1 MDTRDDFVFVNR
13 LSSSLTIFFELMTT
27 VFSSSWLCLRTV
39 GVVQWETHWSHCVW
53 WHAYFVHGYC
63 YRIGKQLVTFIR
75 RYVELVNLLTV
86 DSLNNNVVCMIVLTM
101 SMQLFEMNVLCNNSV
116 VFRNLKLCVH
126 CAFSIVL
133 YQII

>member
-13 LSSSLTIFFELMTT
+13 LSSLVTIFFELMTT

-39 GVVQWETHWSHCVW
+39 GVVRWETHWSHCVW

-63 YRIGKQLVTFIR
+63 YHIGKQLVTFIR
-75 RYVELVNLLTV
+75 RYVELVNLLTD
-86 DSLNNNVVCMIVLTM
+86 DSLNNNVVCMIVLTINAIVW
-101 SMQLFEMNVLCNNSV
+101 NVLFNNSV